1 MGKSVKAKVGEGKDK
16 PTLTLTLTKLY
27 ILQEFYCLVYTGV
40 LLYGIYRGVVVRM
53 SIFVL
58 ILAYELVQFL
68 SPSELN
74 KCTCNHF

>member
-1 MGKSVKAKVGEGKDK
+1 MRKSVKAKVGEGKDK
-16 PTLTLTLTKLY
+16 PTLTLTKLY

-40 LLYGIYRGVVVRM
+40 LLYGIYRGAVVRM

-74 KCTCNHF
+74 KCTCDHF